1 MSQLWAKFV
10 INLEEYL
17 ILFGLY
23 SRRRDFDSQLFE
35 RFRKDAS
42 GGVLIYFGFILSII
56 LGVTGLSVDVSYWY
70 ILKRSRQAAAYIA
83 ALTGILDVNRGG
95 DDSQVTSTAE
105 MAAAENGFD
114 AIRTTPARS
123 IPPTHPGAVRR
134 VRGRVLEIIQQRTA
148 NVRLWL

>member
-10 INLEEYL
+10 RNLDDYL

-42 GGVLIYFGFILSII
+42 GGVLIYVGFILSII

-70 ILKRSRQAAAYIA
+70 ILKRSTQAAAYIA
-83 ALTGILDVNRGG
+83 AGE
-95 DDSQVTSTAE
+95 A
-105 MAAAENGFD
+105 
-114 AIRTTPARS
+114 
-123 IPPTHPGAVRR
+123 
-134 VRGRVLEIIQQRTA
+134 
-148 NVRLWL
+148 